1 MTYVKDVYFYIVVSS
16 GTSPLVNFIKV
27 TSGREDFMVKVSY
40 SGSLIVNIERSI
52 LETFISA

>member
-1 MTYVKDVYFYIVVSS
+1 MSLFIVVSS
-16 GTSPLVNFIKV
+16 GTNPLVNFIKV
-27 TSGREDFMVKVSY
+27 TSGRENFMVKVSY